1 MPVSTSLQTISDPG
15 LADPVQTTG
24 GSYTA
29 TVLHSDITG
38 KVIFRYSLSLN
49 IFMDY
54 PNENVYKTHTVGALK
69 IVNRANYMH
78 HYL

>member
-38 KVIFRYSLSLN
+38 KVIFRYSLVLN
-49 IFMDY
+49 MLMDY
-54 PNENVYKTHTVGALK
+54 PKGKFVQKHTSS
-69 IVNRANYMH
+69 IVLIFDRAKCIYH
-78 HYL
+78 